1 MKSDDAPKLVMPTS
15 LPFQVFDFLYF
26 RPSVAKEAKY
36 FEGEGLSVE
45 LVRVGGSTESSR
57 LGGRQCSTHSCR
69 RTRSDPSRRPRRK
82 QNR

>member
-1 MKSDDAPKLVMPTS
+1 MKSDDAPKQVMPTS

-45 LVRVGGSTESSR
+45 LVRVGGSTRIVAARWAAVLNSFMPANP
-57 LGGRQCSTHSCR
+57 Q
-69 RTRSDPSRRPRRK
+69 
-82 QNR
+82 